1 MSPITSSQKN
11 RRERIAEAMRIEWN
25 GLVDQYSVEHW
36 LHTSKAIEN
45 AQEAGVFT
53 DLPIW
58 FAGKCHRVTLT
69 AAQDLDGFNHESFAR
84 QQEAK
89 AVR

>member
-1 MSPITSSQKN
+1 MNTIASSQKN

-36 LHTSKAIEN
+36 LHTQKTIRN

-58 FAGKCHRVTLT
+58 FAGKCNRVTLT
-69 AAQDLDGFNHESFAR
+69 DAQDLEGFYHESFAR

-89 AVR
+89 ALR